1 MRREDFP
8 MTTVLTVRDVRHAYG
23 DNIALDGVTL
33 SVEAGE
39 LIALLGPN
47 GAGKTTLVQS
57 IIGQLQPSAVS
68 VLVIRSST
76 FQPVERRLLRVTQ
89 QEARFSTPL
98 P

>member
-1 MRREDFP
+1 

-39 LIALLGPN
+39 LVALLGPN
-47 GAGKTTLVQS
+47 GAGKTTLVRSRQWCAAAWGS
-57 IIGQLQPSAVS
+57 SNRTSA
-68 VLVIRSST
+68 
-76 FQPVERRLLRVTQ
+76 FP
-89 QEARFSTPL
+89 P